1 MLTEPGVYRFGF
13 RSPEGNVVGTS
24 NPVWV
29 QEQPF
34 WRVYWGDTHG
44 HSGFAEGQGTS
55 DAYLRFGRDD
65 ARLDFL
71 SHSEHDLWMDDAE
84 WETLR
89 ENVEH
94 YTVEGEF
101 IAFLGYEW
109 TVNTR
114 RGGHHNVLFRTPRGR
129 ARVPVQVASVPSE
142 LYRRLEISN
151 DLEDVLVIPHAHQA
165 ADWRVTNSK
174 LESLVE
180 IMSMRGTFEWFG
192 REYLAHGHE
201 VGFVAGSDDHLSHPG
216 YPTPLTSTLAQPGGL
231 AAVLAT
237 EKTSDAIF
245 DALKQRRTYATTG
258 QRILLDVELNE
269 APIGS
274 RTQFAAERRLRGRVS
289 GTAPIDTVTVIK
301 NQQEIF
307 SEDFLTLDEGETRF
321 VAVSFWSQ
329 ADPGIRDNPR
339 GWRIWEGT
347 LNVRGAPLVAA
358 SAPSFRNRLAQ
369 FVSIDPSHPNRVNFR
384 TFTRGSSSTIVL
396 ELVDAGPGT
405 TIEVELEPSLERLSS
420 PSLYRQPAQ
429 IPGQKLELRLADLV
443 QGRATTPVHVDRFQ
457 DHVMLRRIDPDA
469 ALDREFEFLDEDRV
483 GQGDS
488 YYVRVTQLDGG
499 IAWSSPIWVGGLS
512 VP

>member
-1 MLTEPGVYRFGF
+1 MVQVGEPFTVSVRSEDIHYNRATSSFPAYQVSLNAEPFAELAPGDGAVSLMTDLVLTEPGVYRFGF
-13 RSPEGNVVGTS
+13 RSPEGNVVGAS

-237 EKTSDAIF
+237 EETSDGIF
-245 DALKQRRTYATTG
+245 DALKQRRT
-258 QRILLDVELNE
+258 
-269 APIGS
+269 
-274 RTQFAAERRLRGRVS
+274 
-289 GTAPIDTVTVIK
+289 
-301 NQQEIF
+301 
-307 SEDFLTLDEGETRF
+307 
-321 VAVSFWSQ
+321 
-329 ADPGIRDNPR
+329 
-339 GWRIWEGT
+339 
-347 LNVRGAPLVAA
+347 
-358 SAPSFRNRLAQ
+358 
-369 FVSIDPSHPNRVNFR
+369 
-384 TFTRGSSSTIVL
+384 
-396 ELVDAGPGT
+396 
-405 TIEVELEPSLERLSS
+405 
-420 PSLYRQPAQ
+420 
-429 IPGQKLELRLADLV
+429 
-443 QGRATTPVHVDRFQ
+443 
-457 DHVMLRRIDPDA
+457 
-469 ALDREFEFLDEDRV
+469 
-483 GQGDS
+483 
-488 YYVRVTQLDGG
+488 
-499 IAWSSPIWVGGLS
+499 
-512 VP
+512 

>member
-1 MLTEPGVYRFGF
+1 M
-13 RSPEGNVVGTS
+13 
-24 NPVWV
+24 
-29 QEQPF
+29 
-34 WRVYWGDTHG
+34 
-44 HSGFAEGQGTS
+44 
-55 DAYLRFGRDD
+55 
-65 ARLDFL
+65 
-71 SHSEHDLWMDDAE
+71 
-84 WETLR
+84 
-89 ENVEH
+89 
-94 YTVEGEF
+94 
-101 IAFLGYEW
+101 
-109 TVNTR
+109 
-114 RGGHHNVLFRTPRGR
+114 
-129 ARVPVQVASVPSE
+129 
-142 LYRRLEISN
+142 
-151 DLEDVLVIPHAHQA
+151 
-165 ADWRVTNSK
+165 
-174 LESLVE
+174 
-180 IMSMRGTFEWFG
+180 
-192 REYLAHGHE
+192 
-201 VGFVAGSDDHLSHPG
+201 
-216 YPTPLTSTLAQPGGL
+216 
-231 AAVLAT
+231 
-237 EKTSDAIF
+237 
-245 DALKQRRTYATTG
+245 
-258 QRILLDVELNE
+258 ELNE